1 MEITAGFALTI
12 CTIGKIEIGSTEH
25 DTCRKIIFRGIR
37 VDTRNDTQFVLVVHF
52 ESKAEIAG
60 PSQCTY
66 QHFTTILRSQL
77 VQRKLEERRGKHI
90 GTGAQFGIDHLF
102 TESQFS
108 FGHVGFVC
116 PVTRKFSQI
125 ILSTI
130 QMKHTRGILVKHYG
144 LLLLMAD
151 FRIGFNDIL
160 GRISDVMQ
168 LYRNRIFI
176 ISQGDNGFV
185 NSLRH
190 RFRLM
195 RDILQQK

>member
-1 MEITAGFALTI
+1 
-12 CTIGKIEIGSTEH
+12 
-25 DTCRKIIFRGIR
+25 
-37 VDTRNDTQFVLVVHF
+37 
-52 ESKAEIAG
+52 
-60 PSQCTY
+60 
-66 QHFTTILRSQL
+66 
-77 VQRKLEERRGKHI
+77 
-90 GTGAQFGIDHLF
+90 
-102 TESQFS
+102 
-108 FGHVGFVC
+108 
-116 PVTRKFSQI
+116 
-125 ILSTI
+125 
-130 QMKHTRGILVKHYG
+130 MKHTRSILVKHYG